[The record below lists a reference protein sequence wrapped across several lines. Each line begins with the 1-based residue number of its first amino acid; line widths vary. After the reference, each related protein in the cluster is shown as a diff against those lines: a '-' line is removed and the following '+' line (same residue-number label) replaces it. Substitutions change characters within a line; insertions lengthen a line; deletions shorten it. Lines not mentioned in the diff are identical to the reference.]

1 MGTALGLAGLYFS
14 DGIIVSTLE
23 GLLMLSEVLT
33 LVSLGLLFLVGGL
46 GLWRHRRWGWFLLM
60 AASVGLM
67 CLQLFRAME
76 GHFVLLLSPWLLPVI
91 IAAYITTHGPLGKRG
106 AVVPVEDRGRFVI
119 RKRRDWWG
127 WFVVSASGM
136 AGLFFYEYVAG
147 HVWGVWGWVW
157 ESLLLAMVGL
167 GIFVWRSWI
176 RFVDEVLSIN
186 AVLWGIS
193 AAALLSKRVYL
204 DDLTL
209 LYVTLYGMILLWFV
223 AAAFRHTR
231 FGRTPRRQALLILFI
246 LPIHLGLIARFDFR
260 SPIPLTRGLTGL
272 VDLPIWVAIIPA
284 YFFSVGVLCYILRD
298 GSTLITRS
306 IINSLRSRVHLV
318 EPHYH

>member
-1 MGTALGLAGLYFS
+1 M
-14 DGIIVSTLE
+14 
-23 GLLMLSEVLT
+23 
-33 LVSLGLLFLVGGL
+33 
-46 GLWRHRRWGWFLLM
+46 
-60 AASVGLM
+60 
-67 CLQLFRAME
+67 
-76 GHFVLLLSPWLLPVI
+76 
-91 IAAYITTHGPLGKRG
+91 
-106 AVVPVEDRGRFVI
+106 PVEDRGRFVI

-231 FGRTPRRQALLILFI
+231 FG
-246 LPIHLGLIARFDFR
+246 
-260 SPIPLTRGLTGL
+260 
-272 VDLPIWVAIIPA
+272 
-284 YFFSVGVLCYILRD
+284 
-298 GSTLITRS
+298 
-306 IINSLRSRVHLV
+306 
-318 EPHYH
+318 